1 MPTRVLLLLFLTAV
15 SWRSAGG
22 WWGDGHEIVTRAAI
36 RALPEELPAF
46 LKEGEELVASTVYDP
61 DLAKN
66 RSLPNLRDREHP
78 EHFLDIE
85 LLSGRPLPATRYEFV
100 RLCREVGVSPSKV
113 GFLPYAVA
121 EWTEQLTLA
130 LAEHRRWPGLKAPES
145 KALVY
150 AGLLAHYAQ
159 DLFQPLHLTIHFDG
173 YAPADGDSSGGG
185 GSKLHAGIH
194 EKVDSL
200 IERVAPDPD
209 ALAAACRPQRFG
221 DLMAAV
227 RARFE
232 ENHAK
237 VGRVYE
243 LADGFE
249 PPSEPAA
256 RFGWQQAVGAAEF
269 TASLYLTAWRDSE
282 EVRLPGWL
290 DRPEPG
296 NPPGGR

>member
-1 MPTRVLLLLFLTAV
+1 MPARVLLLLFLVAV
-15 SWRSAGG
+15 SWRSVGG
-22 WWGDGHEIVTRAAI
+22 WWGDGHEIVTRAAV
-36 RALPEELPAF
+36 RALPEEVPAF
-46 LKEGEELVASTVYDP
+46 LKEGEELVASSVYDP

-85 LLSGRPLPATRYEFV
+85 LLSGRPLPATRYEFA
-100 RLCREVGVSPSKV
+100 RLCREVGVSPSEV
-113 GFLPYAVA
+113 GFLPYAAA

-130 LAEHRRWPGLKAPES
+130 LAEHRRWPGLKEPES

-150 AGLLAHYAQ
+150 AGFLAHYAQ
-159 DLFQPLHLTIHFDG
+159 DLFQPLHLTVHFDG
-173 YAPADGDSSGGG
+173 YAPPEGDSPGD

-200 IERVAPDPD
+200 IERLSLDPD
-209 ALAAACRPQRFG
+209 SLAAACRPQPFA

-227 RARFE
+227 RARFA

-243 LADGFE
+243 LADAFE
-249 PPSEPAA
+249 PFSEPAA
-256 RFGWQQAVGAAEF
+256 QFGWQQAVGAAEF
-269 TASLYLTAWRDSE
+269 TASLYLTAWRNSG

-290 DRPEPG
+290 DRPGSG
-296 NPPGGR
+296 NARSGR

>member
-1 MPTRVLLLLFLTAV
+1 MPTRVLLLLLLVAV
-15 SWRSAGG
+15 SVRTAGG

-36 RALPEELPAF
+36 RALPEEMPGF
-46 LKEGEELVASTVYDP
+46 LKGGEELVASSVYDP

-100 RLCREVGVSPSKV
+100 RLCREAGVAPSKV

-121 EWTEQLTLA
+121 EWTEQMTLA
-130 LAEHRRWPGLKAPES
+130 LAEHRRWPALEAPRS

-173 YAPADGDSSGGG
+173 LEPTEEDSPGDA
-185 GSKLHAGIH
+185 KIHAGIH

-200 IERVAPDPD
+200 IERLVLDPD
-209 ALAAACRPQRFG
+209 VLAAACRPQPFG

-227 RARFE
+227 LARLA

-249 PPSEPAA
+249 PPSEQAA
-256 RFGWQQAVGAAEF
+256 QFGWQQAVGAAQF
-269 TASLYLTAWRDSE
+269 TASLFLTAWRNSE
-282 EVRLPGWL
+282 EVPLPGWL
-290 DRPEPG
+290 DRPEPVDG
-296 NPPGGR
+296 LGSR

>member
-1 MPTRVLLLLFLTAV
+1 MPTRVLLLLLLIAGSVRT
-15 SWRSAGG
+15 AGG
-22 WWGDGHEIVTRAAI
+22 WWGDGHEILTRAAI
-36 RALPEELPAF
+36 RALPEEMPAF
-46 LKEGEELVASTVYDP
+46 LKGGEELAASSVYDP

-100 RLCREVGVSPSKV
+100 RLCREAGVAPSKV

-121 EWTEQLTLA
+121 EWTEQLTLT
-130 LAEHRRWPGLKAPES
+130 LAEHRRWPELEAPRS

-173 YAPADGDSSGGG
+173 LEPTEEDSPADA
-185 GSKLHAGIH
+185 KIHAGIH

-200 IERVAPDPD
+200 IERLAPDPD
-209 ALAAACRPQRFG
+209 VLAAACRPQPFG

-227 RARFE
+227 LARFA

-249 PPSEPAA
+249 PSSEQAA
-256 RFGWQQAVGAAEF
+256 KFGWQQAVGAAQF
-269 TASLYLTAWRDSE
+269 TASLYLTAWRNSE

-290 DRPEPG
+290 DRPEPVDG
-296 NPPGGR
+296 LGGS

>member
-1 MPTRVLLLLFLTAV
+1 MPFQVLFLILLIAV
-15 SWRSAGG
+15 SGRNAYG

-36 RALPEELPAF
+36 RALPEEVPAF
-46 LKEGEELVASTVYDP
+46 LKEGEELVASSVYDP

-85 LLSGRPLPATRYEFV
+85 LLAGRHLPATRYEFV
-100 RLCREVGVSPSKV
+100 RLCGEVGVSPSKV

-130 LAEHRRWPGLKAPES
+130 LAEHRRWPGLEAPKS

-159 DLFQPLHLTIHFDG
+159 DLFQPLHLTIHYDG
-173 YAPADGDSSGGG
+173 YVQTEGDSSGG

-194 EKVDSL
+194 EKVDSVIDRL
-200 IERVAPDPD
+200 APDPD
-209 ALAAACRPQRFG
+209 ALASDCRPQPFG

-227 RARFE
+227 MSQFAQ
-232 ENHAK
+232 NHDNVA
-237 VGRVYE
+237 RVYE
-243 LADGFE
+243 LADDFE
-249 PPSEPAA
+249 PLSEPAA
-256 RFGWQQAVGAAEF
+256 RFGLQQAAAAAEF

-282 EVRLPGWL
+282 AVRLPGWL
-290 DRPEPG
+290 NPPAPG
-296 NPPGGR
+296 NGSGAK

>member
-1 MPTRVLLLLFLTAV
+1 MLLLLLLIAV
-15 SWRSAGG
+15 SGRSASG
-22 WWGDGHEIVTRAAI
+22 WWGDGHETITRAAI
-36 RALPEELPAF
+36 RALPEEVPAF

-61 DLAKN
+61 DLARN

-100 RLCREVGVSPSKV
+100 RLCREAGVAPSKV

-130 LAEHRRWPGLKAPES
+130 LAEHRRWPALEAPRS
-145 KALVY
+145 KTLVY

-173 YAPADGDSSGGG
+173 LEPTEEDSPGDA
-185 GSKLHAGIH
+185 KIHAGIH

-200 IERVAPDPD
+200 IERLAPDPD
-209 ALAAACRPQRFG
+209 VLAAACRPQPFG

-227 RARFE
+227 LARFA

-243 LADGFE
+243 LADGFD
-249 PPSEPAA
+249 PPLEQAA
-256 RFGWQQAVGAAEF
+256 QFGWQQALGAAQF
-269 TASLYLTAWRDSE
+269 TASLYLTAWRNSE

-290 DRPEPG
+290 DRPEAVDG
-296 NPPGGR
+296 RGGR

>member
-1 MPTRVLLLLFLTAV
+1 MPFRLPLYFLLIAV
-15 SWRSAGG
+15 SARSAGG
-22 WWGDGHEIVTRAAI
+22 WWGDGHETITRAAI
-36 RALPEELPAF
+36 RALPEDAPEF

-61 DLAKN
+61 DLARN
-66 RSLPNLRDREHP
+66 RSLANLRDREHP

-85 LLSGRPLPATRYEFV
+85 LLDGRPLPGTRYEFA

-130 LAEHRRWPGLKAPES
+130 LAEHRRWPGLEAPKS

-173 YAPADGDSSGGG
+173 LAPTKGNSSGD
-185 GSKLHAGIH
+185 GSKLHSGIH

-200 IERVAPDPD
+200 IDRLAPDPD
-209 ALAAACRPQRFG
+209 ALAADCRPQPFD

-227 RARFE
+227 RSRFA

-249 PPSEPAA
+249 PLSGPAA
-256 RFGWQQAVGAAEF
+256 RFGRQQAVAAAQF
-269 TASLYLTAWRDSE
+269 TASLYLTAWRVSE

-290 DRPEPG
+290 DRPEPVDG
-296 NPPGGR
+296 LGGR